1 MGEIAEGLIN
11 GDFDFYTGEYI
22 GRGYGIPRTK
32 NKSLAW
38 EQRKGNRVGIVKDS
52 KESAYNGIKKYVTQ
66 KWSGRKYIP
75 SIRSLIYEYTGES
88 NFDIKQKCLD
98 IQKDFGKFC
107 QWINKR
113 LKNETNNSNQ

>member
-1 MGEIAEGLIN
+1 MGEIADGLIN

-32 NKSLAW
+32 NKSLPW
-38 EQRKGNRVGIVKDS
+38 EQRNGKLGMVKNP
-52 KESAYNGIKKYVTQ
+52 KESAYNGIKKYITQ

-75 SIRSLIYEYTGES
+75 SVRSLIYEYFGES
-88 NFDIKQKCLD
+88 NFDIKERCLD

-107 QWINKR
+107 QWVNKK
-113 LKNETNNSNQ
+113 LKDETNNSNL

>member
-1 MGEIAEGLIN
+1 MGEIADSLIN

-32 NKSLAW
+32 NKSLPW
-38 EQRKGNRVGIVKDS
+38 EKRKGSRVGIVKDT
-52 KESAYNGIKKYVTQ
+52 KESAYNGIKKYITQ

-75 SIRSLIYEYTGES
+75 SVRSLIYEYTGES
-88 NFDIKQKCLD
+88 NFDIKQRCLE

-113 LKNETNNSNQ
+113 LKNETNNSNL